1 MQRTIMKQIIVF
13 LMFFLLTMVNAEDKV
28 TSNYTSFYTSI
39 EQKDCITLD
48 SDDLGSIQECEP
60 FNNINVKVV
69 EGDIRQSISLTRDEK
84 EYELEFWSTVSSGFS
99 TLGSKIE
106 WRHEISNPKKSI
118 GMIVRLDVNDD
129 PDDLDH
135 VSSYLVVSKITLEN
149 ICVVGKVFPQ
159 EHQNEVARKMLEES
173 KELPCLKKE
182 LKKEDS

>member
-1 MQRTIMKQIIVF
+1 MKQIIAF
-13 LMFFLLTMVNAEDKV
+13 LIFFLITVVNAEDKV
-28 TSNYTSFYTSI
+28 TSNYTSSYTSI

-60 FNNINVKVV
+60 FNDIKVNVL

-106 WRHEISNPKKSI
+106 WRHEISNPKKPI